1 MAKANLK
8 LMIDMNI
15 ELPEGDTEITEREKC
30 AIIDRIHGYLTDIGT
45 TSDDYEGS
53 LASSITPLGPEFD
66 LSVTEV
72 SSPAPVKVIV
82 NVSGGL
88 VRGARSTVPNVAFDV
103 FDEDDKEADG
113 ADRSGID
120 RYWNNVMCTLYPHP
134 IY

>member
-1 MAKANLK
+1 MAKETLK

-15 ELPEGDTEITEREKC
+15 NLPEGDTEITEREKC
-30 AIIDRIHGYLTDIGT
+30 AIIDRIHGYLTQIGT

-53 LASSITPLGPEFD
+53 LAGSITPLGTEFE
-66 LSVTEV
+66 LSITEV
-72 SSPAPVKVIV
+72 STPAPVKVIV

-113 ADRSGID
+113 ADRSDID
-120 RYWNNVMCTLYPHP
+120 KYWNNVMCTLYPHP

>member
-30 AIIDRIHGYLTDIGT
+30 AIIDRIHSYLTDIGT

-53 LASSITPLGPEFD
+53 LAGSITPLGTEFE

-113 ADRSGID
+113 ADREDID
-120 RYWNNVMCTLYPHP
+120 QYWNEKVPTNYPHP

>member
-1 MAKANLK
+1 MAKENLK

-15 ELPEGDTEITEREKC
+15 NLPEGDTEITEREKC
-30 AIIDRIHGYLTDIGT
+30 AIIDRIHGYLTQIGT

-53 LASSITPLGPEFD
+53 LAGSITPLGTEFE
-66 LSVTEV
+66 LSITEV
-72 SSPAPVKVIV
+72 STPAPVKVIV

-113 ADRSGID
+113 ADREDID
-120 RYWNNVMCTLYPHP
+120 QYWNEKVPTNYPHP